1 MDTGL
6 HSLVA
11 IARFHQLPAEPEQ
24 LVHQFAEPGKPFS
37 DSQLLSAAKALT
49 LRAKCLSPSLNQI
62 KSDTLPAIAKAQDG
76 SYFILARLS
85 ENAAGAGSDATT
97 RTYLIHDLRD
107 QAPRSLSQ
115 EEFEQLWSGELILVA
130 RRQGLGESLQQKFD
144 ISWFIPSLVKYRKLF
159 SEVLI
164 ASFFLQLFALVT
176 PLFFQVVMDKVL
188 VHRGFTTLDV
198 LAVGFFVIVVFEAF
212 LGGFRNYLFSHTTN
226 RVDVELGSRL
236 FNHLLALPLAYFES
250 RQVGQNVAR
259 VRELDTIR
267 NFITGTALTLVIDL
281 FFVFVFLA
289 VMWYYSPTLTWIV
302 LATVPA
308 YVILSLFITP
318 ILRHRLNDKFKHG
331 AANTA
336 FLTESITGIG
346 TVKSMAVEPQ
356 MRRKLED
363 HLSSYVHASFR
374 SQNLGNVANQVAG
387 LINKLMTLGIIWWGS
402 HLVIDGEITVGQ
414 LIAFNMLAGRVSGPV
429 LKLVQ
434 LWQEFQQAGI
444 SIARLGDI
452 LNTPREPGFNPNRS
466 RLPSLQGAVTLD
478 HVKFRYRVDGP
489 LILQEIALQVRPGEV
504 IGIVGRSGSGKSTIT
519 KLIQRLYV
527 PESGRVLVDGVD
539 LAMID
544 TAWLRRQIGVVLQE
558 NFLFNR
564 SIRENI
570 ALVDPS
576 IPMER
581 VIAAA
586 KMAGAHEFIVELSE
600 GYDTLVGEQGSNLSG
615 GQRQR
620 LAIARALINNP
631 RILIFDE
638 ATSALDYE
646 SERLIQDNMARIC
659 QGRTVFIIAHRL
671 STVRTCDRIIVMDKG
686 RIVEQGT
693 HEYLLDQNGYYAR
706 LYSYQAHNPR
716 LQTVSTNADPM
727 TTGKAQERPTIQAG
741 PTLRA
746 APAVKVVPAADADS
760 QTESTISTVVL
771 SGSNKP
777 PSDNVEKHNLTHN
790 DIDESWALELL
801 KELEREDEE
810 RGP

>member
-11 IARFHQLPAEPEQ
+11 IARFHQLPAEPDQ
-24 LVHQFAEPGKPFS
+24 LAHQFCAPGERFS
-37 DSQLLSAAKALT
+37 DTELLLAAKALT
-49 LRAKCLSPSLNQI
+49 LKAKHLTPSL
-62 KSDTLPAIAKAQDG
+62 SDLKNSMLPAIAKNRDG
-76 SYFILARLS
+76 DYFILARLS
-85 ENAAGAGSDATT
+85 SDALSSDAVVEEGNQKPSV
-97 RTYLIHDLRD
+97 LIHDLRE
-107 QAPRSLSQ
+107 QAPHSLLL
-115 EEFEQLWSGELILVA
+115 EEFEQLWSGELIALV

-159 SEVLI
+159 GEVLI
-164 ASFFLQLFALVT
+164 ASFFLQIFALVT

-198 LAVGFFVIVVFEAF
+198 LALGFFVVVVFEAF
-212 LGGFRNYLFSHTTN
+212 LGGVRNYLFSHTTN
-226 RVDVELGSRL
+226 RVDVQLGSRL
-236 FNHLLALPLAYFES
+236 FNHLMSLPLAYFEA

-281 FFVFVFLA
+281 FFVFVFLV

-302 LATVPA
+302 LGSIPF
-308 YVILSLFITP
+308 YILLSVFITP

-336 FLTESITGIG
+336 FLTEAITGIG

-374 SQNLGNVANQVAG
+374 SQNLGNVASQIAG
-387 LINKLMTLGIIWWGS
+387 LINKLMTLGIIWWGA
-402 HLVIDGEITVGQ
+402 HLVMGGEITVGQ
-414 LIAFNMLAGRVSGPV
+414 LVAFNMLAGRVSGPI

-434 LWQEFQQAGI
+434 LWQDFQQAGI

-466 RLPSLQGAVTLD
+466 RLPSLQGAVSLD
-478 HVKFRYRVDGP
+478 HVRFRYRTDGP
-489 LILQEIALQVRPGEV
+489 VVLEDVNLHVQPGEV

-519 KLIQRLYV
+519 KLIQRLYI
-527 PESGRVLVDGVD
+527 PESGRILIDGVD
-539 LAMID
+539 LSMVD
-544 TAWLRRQIGVVLQE
+544 TAWLRKQIGVVLQE

-564 SIRENI
+564 TIRENI
-570 ALVDPS
+570 ALSDPS

-581 VIAAA
+581 VVAAA
-586 KMAGAHEFIVELSE
+586 KMAGAHEFIADLPE
-600 GYDTLVGEQGSNLSG
+600 GYDNMVGEQGSNLSG

-646 SERLIQDNMARIC
+646 SERLVQDNMVSIC
-659 QGRTVFIIAHRL
+659 KNRSVFIIAHRL
-671 STVRTCDRIIVMDKG
+671 STVRQCNRIIVMDKG
-686 RIVEQGT
+686 RIIEQGS
-693 HEYLLDQNGYYAR
+693 HDQLLKQNGYYAK
-706 LYSYQAHNPR
+706 LHSYQSHVPN
-716 LQTVSTNADPM
+716 LH
-727 TTGKAQERPTIQAG
+727 
-741 PTLRA
+741 
-746 APAVKVVPAADADS
+746 KVVPPSKGTPQGKKTQRDHPESSQSQRHPLHIKRRHADVQDDH
-760 QTESTISTVVL
+760 Q
-771 SGSNKP
+771 
-777 PSDNVEKHNLTHN
+777 
-790 DIDESWALELL
+790 
-801 KELEREDEE
+801 
-810 RGP
+810 

>member
-1 MDTGL
+1 MMDTGL
-6 HSLVA
+6 YSLVT
-11 IARFHQLPAEPEQ
+11 IARFHQVPADSEQ
-24 LVHQFAEPGKPFS
+24 LAHQFGEPGKSFS
-37 DSQLLSAAKALT
+37 DTNLLLAAKALT
-49 LRAKCLSPSLNQI
+49 LKAKRVSPRLATIN
-62 KSDTLPAIAKAQDG
+62 DDVLPAIAKAADG
-76 SYFILARLS
+76 NYFILARVATES
-85 ENAAGAGSDATT
+85 GDTPSDSSPSF
-97 RTYLIHDLRD
+97 LIQDPRE
-107 QAPRSLSQ
+107 QSPRSVSLAQ
-115 EEFEQLWSGELILVA
+115 FEQLWSGELILLT
-130 RRQGLGESLQQKFD
+130 RRQGLGDTLQQRFD

-159 SEVLI
+159 GEVLI

-198 LAVGFFVIVVFEAF
+198 LAIGFFVIVVFEAF
-212 LGGFRNYLFSHTTN
+212 LGGFRNYLFSHTAN

-236 FNHLLALPLAYFES
+236 FSHLLGLPLAYFES

-281 FFVFVFLA
+281 FFVFVFLG

-308 YVILSLFITP
+308 YVVLSIFITP
-318 ILRHRLNDKFKHG
+318 ILRRRLDDKFKHG

-346 TVKSMAVEPQ
+346 TVKSMSVEPQ

-374 SQNLGNVANQVAG
+374 SQNLGNIANQIAG
-387 LINKLMTLGIIWWGS
+387 LVNKLMTLGIIWWGT
-402 HLVIDGEITVGQ
+402 HLAIEGVITVGQ
-414 LIAFNMLAGRVSGPV
+414 LVAFNMLAGRVSGPV

-444 SIARLGDI
+444 SIDRLGDI

-466 RLPSLQGAVTLD
+466 RLPSLQGAVALD
-478 HVKFRYRVDGP
+478 HVRFRYRVDGP
-489 LILQEIALQVRPGEV
+489 LILQEIDLHVKPGEV

-581 VIAAA
+581 VVAAA
-586 KMAGAHEFIVELSE
+586 RLSGAHEFIVELPE
-600 GYDTLVGEQGSNLSG
+600 GYDALVGEQGSNLSG

-620 LAIARALINNP
+620 LAIARALIDQP
-631 RILIFDE
+631 RILILDE

-659 QGRTVFIIAHRL
+659 RGRTVFIIAHRL
-671 STVRTCDRIIVMDKG
+671 STVRACDRILVMDKG
-686 RIVEQGT
+686 RIVEQGK
-693 HEYLLDQNGYYAR
+693 HDELLRQNGYYAK
-706 LYSYQAHNPR
+706 LHSYQNH
-716 LQTVSTNADPM
+716 
-727 TTGKAQERPTIQAG
+727 RPHLKTI
-741 PTLRA
+741 
-746 APAVKVVPAADADS
+746 AVEPKTSSVQFASSHP
-760 QTESTISTVVL
+760 E
-771 SGSNKP
+771 SGSFR
-777 PSDNVEKHNLTHN
+777 VERKGPEAR
-790 DIDESWALELL
+790 ES
-801 KELEREDEE
+801 KE
-810 RGP
+810 

>member
-1 MDTGL
+1 MNDMDTGL

-11 IARFHQLPAEPEQ
+11 IARFHQLAAEPEQ
-24 LVHQFAEPGKPFS
+24 LAHQIGEPGQPFT
-37 DSQLLSAAKALT
+37 DTQLLLAAKALT
-49 LRAKCLSPSLNQI
+49 LKAKLTSPKLSRI
-62 KSDTLPAIAKAQDG
+62 KANTLPAIARDHDG
-76 SYFILARLS
+76 AYFILARVEEKES
-85 ENAAGAGSDATT
+85 TEGQTV
-97 RTYLIHDLRD
+97 RQFLIHDLRD
-107 QAPRSLSQ
+107 SAPRSLTQ
-115 EEFEQLWSGELILVA
+115 AEFEQRWSGDLMLIA
-130 RRQGLGESLQQKFD
+130 RRHGLGESLQQTFD
-144 ISWFIPSLVKYRKLF
+144 ISWFVPSLVKYRKLF
-159 SEVLI
+159 AEVVV
-164 ASFFLQLFALVT
+164 ASFFLQIFALLT

-198 LAVGFFVIVVFEAF
+198 LAIGFFAMVVFEAF

-236 FNHLLALPLAYFES
+236 FSHLLALPLSYFES

-281 FFVFVFLA
+281 FFVFVFLG
-289 VMWYYSPTLTWIV
+289 VMWYYSPELTWVV
-302 LATVPA
+302 LATIPA
-308 YVILSLFITP
+308 YVVLSVIITP

-363 HLSSYVHASFR
+363 HMSSYVHASFR
-374 SQNLGNVANQVAG
+374 SQNLGNVSNQVAG
-387 LINKLMTLGIIWWGS
+387 LINKLMTLGIIWWGA
-402 HLVIDGEITVGQ
+402 HLVIDGNLSVGQ

-452 LNTPREPGFNPNRS
+452 LNTPREPGFNPKRS
-466 RLPSLQGAVTLD
+466 RLPALQGEVSLEQLN
-478 HVKFRYRVDGP
+478 FRYRVDGP
-489 LILQEIALQVRPGEV
+489 LILQDVNLKVKPGEV

-519 KLIQRLYV
+519 KVIQRLYV
-527 PESGRVLVDGVD
+527 PEAGRVLVDGVD
-539 LAMID
+539 LSMVD

-581 VIAAA
+581 VVAAA
-586 KMAGAHEFIVELSE
+586 KMAGAHEFIVELPE
-600 GYDTLVGEQGSNLSG
+600 GYDTVVEEQGSSLSG

-646 SERLIQDNMARIC
+646 SERLVQDNMARIC
-659 QGRTVFIIAHRL
+659 KGRTVFIIAHRL
-671 STVRTCDRIIVMDKG
+671 STVRGCDRIIVMDKG
-686 RIVEQGT
+686 RIVEEGN
-693 HEYLLDQNGYYAR
+693 HDELIAENGYYAK
-706 LYSYQAHNPR
+706 LHSYQNHQPHLTTVNDQPSSATAAATGTRFTTSHPEKASFRVERNRP
-716 LQTVSTNADPM
+716 QT
-727 TTGKAQERPTIQAG
+727 QEAG
-741 PTLRA
+741 A
-746 APAVKVVPAADADS
+746 
-760 QTESTISTVVL
+760 
-771 SGSNKP
+771 
-777 PSDNVEKHNLTHN
+777 
-790 DIDESWALELL
+790 
-801 KELEREDEE
+801 
-810 RGP
+810 